1 MPASNLS
8 PDSPRRS
15 QRARRAILAAAL
27 DLVEE
32 AGYAKLSIEGIAAR
46 AGVGKQTIYRWWGS
60 KGSVLLD
67 ALLALSED
75 EAGEVMGL
83 PDTGDLES
91 DLKVVLRATVAE
103 LCDARYDG
111 PMRALSTE
119 ILHDP
124 VLAADFAERIDR
136 PMRHLREERLRSAQR
151 AGELPQDLELDLA
164 IDMIWGPLFN
174 RWLQRTGALTP
185 EYADRLV
192 ETALNGLRATR
203 ETV

>member
-75 EAGEVMGL
+75 EDGEVMGL
-83 PDTGDLES
+83 PDTGDLE
-91 DLKVVLRATVAE
+91 ATSRS
-103 LCDARYDG
+103 CCARPWSSCAIPG
-111 PMRALSTE
+111 TTGRCAPSARRSSTT
-119 ILHDP
+119 P
-124 VLAADFAERIDR
+124 C
-136 PMRHLREERLRSAQR
+136 
-151 AGELPQDLELDLA
+151 
-164 IDMIWGPLFN
+164 W
-174 RWLQRTGALTP
+174 QRTSPSGS
-185 EYADRLV
+185 
-192 ETALNGLRATR
+192 
-203 ETV
+203 TVR